1 MSVHNYTDLRD
12 EIVLLGETL
21 LICKVPKVKY
31 QGKDIKILNLNNRM
45 LNLEITDKDTTSI
58 KKIPLHNEEY
68 KYLIECSAHLN
79 NYFT

>member
-68 KYLIECSAHLN
+68 KYLIECSTHLN

>member
-31 QGKDIKILNLNNRM
+31 QGKDIKILNF
-45 LNLEITDKDTTSI
+45 ET
-58 KKIPLHNEEY
+58 
-68 KYLIECSAHLN
+68 C
-79 NYFT
+79 